1 MGFKNYFMITG
12 EGGTAVY
19 TSMEEKDKSDRS
31 VREFGFNMVNS
42 DKISM
47 DRTIQDTR
55 LDE

>member
-1 MGFKNYFMITG
+1 MSSWALAG

-19 TSMEEKDKSDRS
+19 TSMEEKEKADRS
-31 VREFGFNMVNS
+31 VHEYGFNMVNS
-42 DKISM
+42 DKISL

>member
-1 MGFKNYFMITG
+1 MITG